1 MAELYLVRHAQA
13 SFGTDDYD
21 RLSELGHRQSRWL
34 GEYLAERGLAF
45 DRTITGTLRRHRETL
60 AGILAG
66 GVQAAPAVEH
76 AGLNEYEAE
85 TLLRLHLKGAELP
98 PAPVDGD
105 RRQHFRML
113 REALAAWTDGSLEC
127 GQAHLPFERFSFGV
141 REAMAAARAEG
152 ARRVLVVSSGGP
164 ISTAIGA
171 ALGAPPAT
179 MVDLNLQMRNTGV
192 SEFAFG
198 ARSLRVISFNNVP
211 HLDRAE
217 RRGFVTYS

>member
-1 MAELYLVRHAQA
+1 MAELYMVRHAQA

-34 GEYLAERGLAF
+34 GDYFVERGLAF
-45 DRTITGTLRRHRETL
+45 DRVIVGTLRRHRETL
-60 AGILAG
+60 EGIVAAGTQVVDATLD
-66 GVQAAPAVEH
+66 

-85 TLLRLHLKGAELP
+85 TLLRAHLQGEALP

-105 RRQHFRML
+105 RRHHFRVL
-113 REALAAWTDGSLEC
+113 REALAAWTAGTLQCDT
-127 GQAHLPFERFSFGV
+127 HLPFDKFACGV
-141 REAMAAARAEG
+141 RDALGVACAAG

-171 ALGAPPAT
+171 VLGAPPDT

-192 SEFAFG
+192 SEFAFNSRG
-198 ARSLRVISFNNVP
+198 AVRCISFNSVP
-211 HLDRAE
+211 HLDSAE
-217 RRGFVTYS
+217 RRQWITYS